1 MQIQSPHDKIFKET
15 FSNVDVAKDFITHFL
30 PPSIR
35 NTIDVDSIQP
45 QKDSFISHNLQEYFS
60 DLLFQTKIHQ
70 KPAYVYFLFEHKSYH
85 DYYTALQLLRYMVEI
100 WETKR
105 DNTEENKQ
113 PIIVPIVLYH
123 GDTDW
128 YAGTSFHYMLEGYKS
143 LPPDLHKYVP
153 NYEFFLYDVSDF
165 KDEDVQLNVFLRII
179 LLVFRDIR
187 KNDIQVVLNTIYLA
201 IDYLRQMKDQR
212 TATEY
217 LETLFYYIFR
227 VQHHL
232 TKKQYCDI
240 MKHIENTY
248 QEGSEL
254 AMTLAEIFR
263 NEGKEEGRVEGKAEG
278 IAEALANTAI
288 RLITKFVAPP
298 SEDIKKKI
306 YEQEIS
312 TLETIIDHIDEL
324 ETIEDVKQYL
334 K

>member
-1 MQIQSPHDKIFKET
+1 MIILQIQNPHDKIFKET

-30 PPSIR
+30 PPTVR
-35 NTIDVDSIQP
+35 NTIDVASIQP
-45 QKDSFISHNLQEYFS
+45 QKDSFISRDLQEYFS
-60 DLLFQTKIHQ
+60 DLLFQTKIHN

-105 DNTEENKQ
+105 DNQKEKRL
-113 PIIVPIVLYH
+113 PIIMSIVLYH
-123 GDTDW
+123 GNTDW
-128 YAGTSFHYMLEGYKS
+128 YVRPSFSNLLEGYRDFPQELQKFV
-143 LPPDLHKYVP
+143 PD
-153 NYEFFLYDVSDF
+153 YEFFIYDVSDYE
-165 KDEDVQLNVFLRII
+165 DEDTQLNVFLRII
-179 LLVFRDIR
+179 LMVFRDIR
-187 KNDIQVVLNTIYLA
+187 NNDIQVILNTIYRS
-201 IDYLRQMKDQR
+201 IDYLRQLHCEK
-212 TATEY
+212 TATQY

-227 VQHHL
+227 VHRHL
-232 TKKQYCDI
+232 TKKQYYDI
-240 MKHIENTY
+240 INHIENTY

-263 NEGKEEGRVEGKAEG
+263 NEGKEEGRAEG
-278 IAEALANTAI
+278 RAVLANTAI

-306 YEQEIS
+306 HEQEIN

-324 ETIEDVKQYL
+324 ETTEDVKQYL